1 MNLNRP
7 FDYRYIYVL
16 GNSRHLFRYKIGISD
31 NVGRRTKEIEDRLSG
46 DTFEIFAAKFFFS
59 QKIETF
65 MHFVYRPL
73 HARMHGSGRTE
84 WFWMFLPV
92 TPTILLAI
100 FWVLQWII
108 IPLFVSIAAF
118 VYLNWDHLDIAINHF
133 AQNFQGLF

>member
-31 NVGRRTKEIEDRLSG
+31 NVSRRTREIEDGLAG

-65 MHFVYRPL
+65 LHFLYSPL

-84 WFWMFLPV
+84 WFWMFLPI

-100 FWVLQWII
+100 FWIMQWII
-108 IPLFVSIAAF
+108 IPIFISVIAF
-118 VYLNWDHLDIAINHF
+118 FYLNWDHLGIAIHNF
-133 AQNFQGLF
+133 LQNFRF

>member
-31 NVGRRTKEIEDRLSG
+31 NVNRRTREIECGLSG

-65 MHFVYRPL
+65 LHFLYRPL
-73 HARMHGSGRTE
+73 HARMAGSGRSE

-92 TPTILLAI
+92 TPTILLSV

-108 IPLFVSIAAF
+108 IPMFISTIAF
-118 VYLNWDHLDIAINHF
+118 FYLNWNNLGIALKHVF
-133 AQNFQGLF
+133 HNF